1 MYVREAHAIDSRV
14 PITGAQAPLV
24 EDPLHLGERK
34 EVAAR
39 CQAALDL
46 GALQTLVDDVDDR
59 AARAFG
65 GWPDR
70 LVMIGTDGRV
80 LFQSAPGP
88 AGFDLGELEAA
99 LETSLQPS
107 QPVEAESALPIK
119 G

>member
-1 MYVREAHAIDSRV
+1 MREAHAIDSRV

-70 LVMIGTDGRV
+70 LVLVGTGGRV

-88 AGFDLGELEAA
+88 AGFDLDELESA
-99 LETSLQPS
+99 LEAGLPPS
-107 QPVEAESALPIK
+107 QPLETKPGLPIR